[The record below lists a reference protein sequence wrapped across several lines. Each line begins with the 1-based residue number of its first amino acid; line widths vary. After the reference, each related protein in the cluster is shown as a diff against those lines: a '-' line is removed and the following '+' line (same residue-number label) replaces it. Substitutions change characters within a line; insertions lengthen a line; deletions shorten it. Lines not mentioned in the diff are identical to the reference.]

1 MPSGRRA
8 NRVMQTQHV
17 VRPRRRD
24 DATAASAGHTT
35 ARGLGLTA
43 PHHKLRASG
52 LRLPHAPAPSGQP
65 GPAAALHDGRP
76 GPGGIRLKAPRDKPR
91 AAWPAP
97 GQRPRFQRERERANA
112 YHATLHHSGA
122 AAGENPLA
130 SSRSCA
136 GRGVG
141 AVRLQ
146 CCPCQTSTAPCADI
160 NHDKRHV
167 LEGRP

>member
-17 VRPRRRD
+17 VRPRRHGGQCRPHD
-24 DATAASAGHTT
+24 GEGSRTHGATPQ
-35 ARGLGLTA
+35 A
-43 PHHKLRASG
+43 PG

-112 YHATLHHSGA
+112 YHATMHHSGA